1 MQGNIILF
9 MKTLQQSSWPLL
21 SMYCLQLFARDSV
34 SYTEC
39 QLDTG
44 NDQQNYARP
53 TIQCISNYSNSTST
67 IEKTTQFMGHHFII
81 LHDSINSMSG
91 WYFHDL
97 SHMSVL
103 PENDIYFP
111 KKSGWSALPNV
122 FMVEKAH
129 FPCYNILLGSF
140 STWPSG
146 TGSPPVA
153 APQIPLGSPGHLNF
167 LRSVS
172 SSAFHWSSKWSSR
185 VEAACRDWPRMT
197 RNGGSRRL
205 LTMKTWIKHDQ

>member
-21 SMYCLQLFARDSV
+21 SMYCLQLFARDFV
-34 SYTEC
+34 SYTQC

-53 TIQCISNYSNSTST
+53 TIQCISNYSSSTST
-67 IEKTTQFMGHHFII
+67 IEKNNTIHGPSLHH
-81 LHDSINSMSG
+81 SS
-91 WYFHDL
+91 WFHQQHVRVIFPWSFPHVGL
-97 SHMSVL
+97 TWKWH
-103 PENDIYFP
+103 IFP
-111 KKSGWSALPNV
+111 KIKSGWSALPNV

-129 FPCYNILLGSF
+129 FPCYNIFLGSF

-146 TGSPPVA
+146 TGSRPWLPLKFHWD
-153 APQIPLGSPGHLNF
+153 PLGTLTSWDLFRAQLSIGAPN
-167 LRSVS
+167 
-172 SSAFHWSSKWSSR
+172 
-185 VEAACRDWPRMT
+185 EALGWKRPAEID
-197 RNGGSRRL
+197 RRL